1 MIYNIS
7 NQLLQ
12 YFRLNKFLGKQ
23 PLLFCLKEIKK
34 KLYTNDKTINKNL
47 QPLIFHIV
55 LYCIV
60 YSSSIK
66 KNKKRKKASAC
77 SSRSFTQQHQKNE
90 GKKKQK
96 RKRFTTNERTN
107 ERV

>member
-23 PLLFCLKEIKK
+23 PLLFCFKEIKK

-55 LYCIV
+55 
-60 YSSSIK
+60 YSASIK
-66 KNKKRKKASAC
+66 IKKKRRKKASAC

-90 GKKKQK
+90 GKKKEK
-96 RKRFTTNERTN
+96 KKKIHYERTN
-107 ERV
+107 ES